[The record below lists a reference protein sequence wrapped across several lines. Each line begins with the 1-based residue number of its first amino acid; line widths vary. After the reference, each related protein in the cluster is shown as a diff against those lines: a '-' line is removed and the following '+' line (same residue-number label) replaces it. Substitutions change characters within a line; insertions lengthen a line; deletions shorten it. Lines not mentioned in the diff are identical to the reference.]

1 MEVWTTFLQVLC
13 FVVIIYWSID
23 LSARFWYLVMIL
35 YTFAMVG
42 VSLGMLVGSGPKVSR
57 KWQGAILMAPSV
69 LCRLRVCCSQILLR
83 STRI

>member
-35 YTFAMVG
+35 YAFAMVG

-57 KWQGAILMAPSV
+57 KWQGVLMAPSV
-69 LCRLRVCCSQILLR
+69 YRLRVCCSQILLR